1 MSELQPGVLALIVGS
16 RYAGTQI
23 NIGKMV
29 EVISI
34 EPDNQAL
41 VKGDSITDQHGGT
54 VDQALCLKTHLLP
67 IKPQCDPLDVTHK
80 EELHA

>member
-1 MSELQPGVLALIVGS
+1 MSELQPGMLALIVGS

-34 EPDNQAL
+34 EPDN
-41 VKGDSITDQHGGT
+41 
-54 VDQALCLKTHLLP
+54 
-67 IKPQCDPLDVTHK
+67 
-80 EELHA
+80 

>member
-1 MSELQPGVLALIVGS
+1 MSELQTGMLAMIVGA

-41 VKGDSITDQHGGT
+41 VKGDSIADQHGGT
-54 VDQALCLKTHLLP
+54 VDQALCLKIHLLP